1 MKTRKQ
7 KLLVGSFMALL
18 LIVLTIGRV
27 RISNERNFTLAK
39 GEIISGPLLIMGQNA
54 ELEEGSSVEGPVIML
69 CCNLT
74 VDGKVDGSVFLMSGN
89 LMVESHAEVDGDVN
103 VMSGNLSK

>member
-7 KLLVGSFMALL
+7 KIWIGSFLVL
-18 LIVLTIGRV
+18 LIIVLAIGRV

-39 GEIISGPLLIMGQNA
+39 GETIAGLHLIMGQNA
-54 ELEEGSSVEGPVIML
+54 ELEEGSSVKGPVIML
-69 CCNLT
+69 CCNLI
-74 VDGKVDGSVFLMSGN
+74 VDGRVDGSVFLMSGN
-89 LMVESHAEVDGDVN
+89 LMVEPHAEVDGDVN